1 MTSSKYPLN
10 CVCIKL
16 IKQVETNC
24 QRTMHSF
31 HQLDTYWALIPNC
44 VDKLFAIASR
54 TLEENFGVPTDF
66 CWNFFVPSIRKLLM
80 HRRLQKE
87 KNTLF
92 WIKQYLGL
100 WSFLLDSKEEKLF
113 NFLWDCSG
121 NERLLIYVKKVYA
134 I

>member
-44 VDKLFAIASR
+44 VDKFSSR
-54 TLEENFGVPTDF
+54 TWEENFGVPTDF
-66 CWNFFVPSIRKLLM
+66 CGNIFVPSIRKLLM
-80 HRRLQKE
+80 HRCLHKE
-87 KNTLF
+87 KKTLF
-92 WIKQYLGL
+92 WIKQCPGL
-100 WSFLLDSKEEKLF
+100 WSFLSDSKEEKLF